1 MNIAVIGDYQS
12 PQYKNQLQR
21 LEMALPEEHILDL
34 SSHRTGS
41 WKKMCDAR
49 FEDIFRSHK
58 VIIGNGWRTNID
70 ARRDITYAQSLKK
83 ECLIEIE
90 GVYRP
95 FPEYAR
101 EI

>member
-12 PQYKNQLQR
+12 PQYNNLLQKIR
-21 LEMALPEEHILDL
+21 MARPEEQILDL
-34 SSHRTGS
+34 SSHQTGS
-41 WKKMCDAR
+41 WKKMCNAR
-49 FEDIFRSHK
+49 FEDIFRSHQ

-70 ARRDITYAQSLKK
+70 ARRDITYAQELKK
-83 ECLIEIE
+83 ECLIEID
-90 GVYRP
+90 GTFRP